1 MLSGPISESRNKA
14 VVRHVFLTSLL
25 CNNEIFLADKYK
37 EENRN
42 LEVALQE
49 LRSQRSDA
57 QAATQRLETE
67 HKRTK
72 ALAQARDN
80 ADHHK
85 IESERLQGAFEE
97 LKNKHETDIAQ
108 ARKHTA
114 GLVRDKSDLQQTI
127 DTLEAENARA
137 GRRLPRFGVPITP
150 GTTKTDKDFVTPA
163 GLDDDSDVFG
173 TTGGAST
180 NRWKLDVSSMFGAE
194 DLGSDYADSPEH
206 SPFRK
211 IFLAANHPSNE
222 IEALQ
227 QRLAHAQRQINTLKG
242 SLNREK

>member
-1 MLSGPISESRNKA
+1 M
-14 VVRHVFLTSLL
+14 
-25 CNNEIFLADKYK
+25 ADKYK
-37 EENRN
+37 EENWN

-49 LRSQRSDA
+49 LRSQQSDT

-67 HKRTK
+67 HKHLTK

-85 IESERLQGAFEE
+85 IKSERLQGAFEE

-108 ARKHTA
+108 VRKHAA

-127 DTLEAENARA
+127 DTLEAGNARA
-137 GRRLPRFGVPITP
+137 RRRLPRFGSLITP

-173 TTGGAST
+173 MTRGASA
-180 NRWKLDVSSMFGAE
+180 NRRKLDVSSMFGAE

-206 SPFRK
+206 SPFQK
-211 IFLAANHPSNE
+211 HF
-222 IEALQ
+222 
-227 QRLAHAQRQINTLKG
+227 
-242 SLNREK
+242 